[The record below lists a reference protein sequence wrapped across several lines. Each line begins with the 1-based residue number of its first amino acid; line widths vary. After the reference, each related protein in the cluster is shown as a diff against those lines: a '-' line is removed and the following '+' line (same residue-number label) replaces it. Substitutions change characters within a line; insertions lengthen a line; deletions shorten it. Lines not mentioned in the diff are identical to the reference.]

1 MRASASLVAGVAAA
15 AAAAAMVIAAGAG
28 APSGSPPSLVAE
40 GADAAPQVLP
50 DGLLYPDP
58 DTGCIRPWREGDGDP
73 VTAPDIW
80 GPRSAPPD
88 TSVQVQDPE
97 PSPEPF
103 GELRRGPWPI
113 CDEPPAGVPD
123 SGS

>member
-1 MRASASLVAGVAAA
+1 MRATASLVA
-15 AAAAAMVIAAGAG
+15 AAAAAMVIAVGAG
-28 APSGSPPSLVAE
+28 APSGSPPPLVAA
-40 GADAAPQVLP
+40 GADAAPQVLS

-73 VTAPDIW
+73 VTAEDIW

-103 GELRRGPWPI
+103 GELHRRPWPI
-113 CDEPPAGVPD
+113 CDEPSAGVQD